1 MLRQGA
7 VPLKTVDGGKTWA
20 ELTSPVLAKL
30 FKHGATLAGSVSW
43 SGKTL
48 VLHGADMS
56 AIGRQERV
64 SICLQPRL
72 NPTLLFLGLAKKFLA
87 DKNIVCTQATVVY
100 KSTDDGAT
108 WTDETGDIVTVSPGQ
123 GVWYEKDF
131 YFVTAG
137 EGITVRALPGR
148 VRGRSVS

>member
-7 VPLKTVDGGKTWA
+7 VPLKTVDGGKTWV

-30 FKHGATLAGSVSW
+30 YKYGAALEGSLSW

-48 VLHGADMS
+48 VLHGADIS
-56 AIGRQERV
+56 AIGRQER
-64 SICLQPRL
+64 
-72 NPTLLFLGLAKKFLA
+72 
-87 DKNIVCTQATVVY
+87 ATVVY

-108 WTDETGDIVTVSPGQ
+108 WTDETGDIITVSPGQ

-137 EGITVRALPGR
+137 GGITVKRNFE
-148 VRGRSVS
+148 